1 MSRTDTKRNLISVRT
16 LFKFLLI
23 FITALTLGL
32 GSAWYMIEEGSA
44 LTTSHVGP
52 WSVWHSAG
60 RPDADPYTKAYMAR
74 AGRLPIT
81 STSALYF
88 FADSDE
94 SGAQLN
100 SDCEYVVDGHPLNAA
115 WWSLA
120 AYDGSGRLIPNK
132 ANRHSFNRT
141 DVATRADGS
150 FRIVLARRAR
160 PGNWLP
166 TADQGSMQLV
176 LRAYGLRDADSV
188 LNKGASTRGLPT
200 IRKVVCK

>member
-1 MSRTDTKRNLISVRT
+1 MRT
-16 LFKFLLI
+16 LLKYLLI
-23 FITALTLGL
+23 FIASLTLGL

-60 RPDADPYTKAYMAR
+60 RPNADPYTKAYMAR

-88 FADSDE
+88 FAHNDE
-94 SGAQLN
+94 AGDQMT
-100 SDCEYVVDGHPLNAA
+100 SDCEYVIHGQPFNAA

-141 DVATRADGS
+141 DVARRADGS
-150 FRIVLARRAR
+150 FRIVLARSPR

-166 TADQGSMQLV
+166 TAQQGSMKLV
-176 LRAYGLRDADSV
+176 LRAYGLREAGSV

>member
-1 MSRTDTKRNLISVRT
+1 MRTVLKY
-16 LFKFLLI
+16 LFI
-23 FITALTLGL
+23 FFCALTLGL

-44 LTTSHVGP
+44 LTTKHLGP

-88 FADSDE
+88 FASSDD
-94 SGAQLN
+94 SGALIT
-100 SDCEYVVDGHPLNAA
+100 SDCEYVVDGQPINSA

-132 ANRHSFNRT
+132 ANRYSFNRT
-141 DVATRADGS
+141 DVARRADGS
-150 FRIVLARRAR
+150 YRIVIARSAR

-166 TADQGSMQLV
+166 AAQQGSMKLV
-176 LRAYGLRDADSV
+176 LRAYGLREAGGV
-188 LNKGASTRGLPT
+188 FNKGTLTRGLPS

>member
-1 MSRTDTKRNLISVRT
+1 MPQTDTTRNLISVRK
-16 LFKFLLI
+16 LLKFLFI
-23 FITALTLGL
+23 FISALTLGL
-32 GSAWYMIEEGSA
+32 SSAWYMIEEGSA
-44 LTTSHVGP
+44 LTTTNIGP
-52 WSVWHSAG
+52 WAVWRSVG

-88 FADSDE
+88 FADHDE
-94 SGAQLN
+94 SGALIT
-100 SDCEYVVDGHPLNAA
+100 SDCEYVVDGQPINAA

-141 DVATRADGS
+141 DVARRADGS
-150 FRIVLARRAR
+150 FRIVLARSAR

-166 TADQGSMQLV
+166 TAKQGSMKLV
-176 LRAYGLRDADSV
+176 LRAYGLREAGRFLDQ
-188 LNKGASTRGLPT
+188 GTSTRGLPT